1 MMLGTHRRRR
11 ARCHTIP
18 TSSVISPA
26 ATPTAWCSQQPTRV
40 AAHYAADGRITVN
53 GAAPAPILEVAGSFM
68 AAFPDMVITM
78 DDVIERDDER
88 IEYHWTLDGTNTGPG
103 GTGNHVRMSGFET
116 WTIGDNGLVASSVGT
131 FDQAE
136 YERQLAEGV

>member
-1 MMLGTHRRRR
+1 MPHDPDQLRDFARRY
-11 ARCHTIP
+11 TE
-18 TSSVISPA
+18 
-26 ATPTAWCSQQPTRV
+26 AWCSQQPTRV
-40 AAHYAADGRITVN
+40 AAHYAADGRIAVN

-68 AAFPDMVITM
+68 AAFPDMVISM
-78 DDVIERDDER
+78 DEVIEREDER

-116 WTIGDNGLVASSVGT
+116 WTTGDNGLVASSVGT

>member
-1 MMLGTHRRRR
+1 MPHDPDQLRDFARRY
-11 ARCHTIP
+11 TE
-18 TSSVISPA
+18 
-26 ATPTAWCSQQPTRV
+26 AWCSQQPTRV
-40 AAHYAADGRITVN
+40 AAHYAANGRIAVN
-53 GAAPAPILEVAGSFM
+53 DAASAPILEVAGSFM
-68 AAFPDMVITM
+68 ASFPDMVISM
-78 DDVIERDDER
+78 DDVIQREDER

-116 WTIGDNGLVASSVGT
+116 WTMGADGLVASSVGT

>member
-1 MMLGTHRRRR
+1 MPHDPDQLRDFARRYT
-11 ARCHTIP
+11 A
-18 TSSVISPA
+18 
-26 ATPTAWCSQQPTRV
+26 AWCSQQPTRV
-40 AAHYAADGRITVN
+40 AAHYAADGMITVN
-53 GAAPAPILEVAGSFM
+53 GAAPAPILEVAASFM
-68 AAFPDMVITM
+68 AAFPDLVISV
-78 DDVIERDDER
+78 DDVIEREDER

-116 WTIGDNGLVASSVGT
+116 WTIGNNGLVASAVGT

>member
-1 MMLGTHRRRR
+1 MPHDPDQLRDFARRY
-11 ARCHTIP
+11 TD
-18 TSSVISPA
+18 
-26 ATPTAWCSQQPTRV
+26 AWCSQQPTRV

-68 AAFPDMVITM
+68 AAFPDMVISM
-78 DDVIERDDER
+78 DDVIEREDER

>member
-1 MMLGTHRRRR
+1 MPHDPDQLRDFARRYT
-11 ARCHTIP
+11 A
-18 TSSVISPA
+18 
-26 ATPTAWCSQQPTRV
+26 AWCSQQPTRV
-40 AAHYAADGRITVN
+40 AAHYAADGRIAVN

-68 AAFPDMVITM
+68 AAFPDMVISM
-78 DDVIERDDER
+78 DDVIERADER

>member
-1 MMLGTHRRRR
+1 MPHDPDQLRDFARRY
-11 ARCHTIP
+11 TE
-18 TSSVISPA
+18 
-26 ATPTAWCSQQPTRV
+26 AWCSQQPTRV
-40 AAHYAADGRITVN
+40 AAHYAADGRIAVN
-53 GAAPAPILEVAGSFM
+53 RGAPAPILEVAGSFM
-68 AAFPDMVITM
+68 AAFPDMVISM
-78 DDVIERDDER
+78 DDVIEREDES

-116 WTIGDNGLVASSVGT
+116 WTMGADGLVASSVGT

>member
-1 MMLGTHRRRR
+1 MPHERDQLRDFARRY
-11 ARCHTIP
+11 TE
-18 TSSVISPA
+18 
-26 ATPTAWCSQQPTRV
+26 AWCSQQPTRV
-40 AAHYAADGRITVN
+40 AAHFAADGRIAVN
-53 GAAPAPILEVAGSFM
+53 GAAPARILEVAESFM
-68 AAFPDMVITM
+68 AAFPDMVISM
-78 DDVIERDDER
+78 GDVIECEDER

-103 GTGNHVRMSGFET
+103 GTGNHVRISGFET